1 MRKRGTTQ
9 NEVFLGF
16 VSVCLFST
24 MLLILGVQE
33 SLHFLAE
40 ILTMKVTC
48 TYSSQCLGPHRFR
61 CALRTI
67 YLVNV
72 YVTISPFF

>member
-1 MRKRGTTQ
+1 MRKKGTTQ

-40 ILTMKVTC
+40 NINNESHLYILLAVPR
-48 TYSSQCLGPHRFR
+48 SSQ
-61 CALRTI
+61 
-67 YLVNV
+67 V
-72 YVTISPFF
+72 